1 MNNNQKIQEA
11 VKYVHLFTYMYL
23 AGLLLGLVI
32 DAITYLFPIKLSHGN
47 RISTNFIISILLF
60 IVCLLVGGFTG
71 IAIGFLS
78 VGIYTTA
85 LLLALFGLKVSWKK
99 SVYIVIILIVAV
111 VYLIYL
117 I

>member
-1 MNNNQKIQEA
+1 M
-11 VKYVHLFTYMYL
+11 HLFTYMYL

-47 RISTNFIISILLF
+47 RISTNFIISILIF
-60 IVCLLVGGFTG
+60 IVSLLVGGFTG

-85 LLLALFGLKVSWKK
+85 LLLGLFGLKVTWKK
-99 SVYIVIILIVAV
+99 SVYIVIILLVALAF
-111 VYLIYL
+111 LIYL